1 MSTYRTPQRHRAP
14 DWVQAAVWAA
24 GFVTVLWVLEG
35 VDQVALNE
43 SLDAEGIRPRSEDG
57 LLGVVL
63 APFLHGGWGHL
74 VANTLPTLV
83 LGYLVLA
90 SGIGRG
96 LLATAVIWLVSGLG
110 VWVFSPTLSV
120 TVGASGLI
128 FGWLVLLLLRGFFTR
143 SAWDIILGL
152 TLFLLYGGVLLGVLP
167 GQPGIS
173 WQAHLFG
180 AVGGG
185 IAAVT
190 LAQRPV
196 TQRQAEYYG

>member
-1 MSTYRTPQRHRAP
+1 MSLHQTPQHQRTP
-14 DWVQAAVWAA
+14 DWVRAAIWAG
-24 GFVTVLWVLEG
+24 GFVALLWVLEG
-35 VDQVALNE
+35 VDQVAFNE
-43 SLDAEGIRPRSEDG
+43 SLDGEGIRPRSEDG
-57 LLGVVL
+57 LLGILL

-74 VANTLPTLV
+74 VANTLPALV

-96 LLATAVIWLVSGLG
+96 LAATAIIWLVSGVG
-110 VWVFSPTLSV
+110 VWVFSPSLSV

-128 FGWLVLLLLRGFFTR
+128 FGWLVYLLVRGFFTR

-152 TLFLLYGGVLLGVLP
+152 TLFFLYGGVLLGVLP

-180 AVGGG
+180 AIGGG
-185 IAAVT
+185 IAAMM
-190 LAQRPV
+190 LAERRPS
-196 TQRQAEYYG
+196 QRQLEYYG

>member
-1 MSTYRTPQRHRAP
+1 M
-14 DWVQAAVWAA
+14 
-24 GFVTVLWVLEG
+24 LEG
-35 VDQVALNE
+35 VDQVVLNE
-43 SLDAEGIRPRSEDG
+43 SLDGEGIRPRSEEG
-57 LLGVVL
+57 LLGIL
-63 APFLHGGWGHL
+63 FAPFLHGGWDHL
-74 VANTLPTLV
+74 LANTLPALV

-96 LLATAVIWLVSGLG
+96 LAATAMVWLVSGVG
-110 VWVFSPTLSV
+110 VWVFSPPLSV

-128 FGWLVLLLLRGFFTR
+128 FGWLLYLLVRGFFTR

-152 TLFLLYGGVLLGVLP
+152 TLFFLYGGLLLGVLP

-180 AVGGG
+180 AIGGG

-190 LAQRPV
+190 LAERRP
-196 TQRQAEYYG
+196 TQRQLEYYG